1 LEEVENEILQTR
13 LGAKMAAKMSE
24 EECETFI
31 GKAKELCGKAA
42 IVCSEATAGKRRLNN
57 WLADESTV
65 Q

>member
-1 LEEVENEILQTR
+1 
-13 LGAKMAAKMSE
+13 MAAKMSE

-57 WLADESTV
+57 WLADESTI